1 MRNVVFIPTNMYEK
15 GAGSNDIYTG
25 GAGGAG
31 ERERLVTPVACVTSA

>member
-25 GAGGAG
+25 GAG